1 MPPLPFR
8 PPSPLP
14 PSSPPLP
21 PAPPPV
27 GVAAAIP
34 AEKEDAAASLAAAA
48 ALQHAAAL
56 ALSPSQGSVQAT
68 RRHTRP
74 SPSRH
79 GGHSR
84 GPLRAECGLRSG
96 RRDRLTLLR
105 AFHALLCVPRHP
117 LRSPEVAPVMTLSA
131 SPLPPP
137 PPPPSHCGRPGRH
150 RHLHRPRHRP
160 RPHAAATLTAPT
172 LIPTLAATVAAA
184 LAALALVAA
193 ALAAASRPAA
203 AALQHASRPLT
214 SSCPTALAR
223 RPPRH
228 HRHLHRLA
236 LTATLPPTAQTS
248 TDTPGPLRAATGR
261 SRGPLRAECRHRSG
275 RRERL
280 SLVRAFHAL
289 LCVPK
294 HALLFYSITHKTP
307 PLPLSLDLGPCALGR
322 GVARHARGSPA
333 AWERAPARL
342 AGGVRRTLSA

>member
-1 MPPLPFR
+1 MSPPERAARASKSTQSFPRSSLRSEAPTALPRGGPSHDALGLASATATATALSLWPPWSPPSPPPPSPPPSPPMPPLPFR

-105 AFHALLCVPRHP
+105 AFHALLCVFRSMHCTP
-117 LRSPEVAPVMTLSA
+117 LA
-131 SPLPPP
+131 SPTSHLRCHCPWTSS
-137 PPPPSHCGRPGRH
+137 PPPPSSPPSPPP
-150 RHLHRPRHRP
+150 LLSPPSPPR
-160 RPHAAATLTAPT
+160 RPHRGPHRSHPPPATATSFAAPATTRHSSRHSVSALSPS
-172 LIPTLAATVAAA
+172 TLATPIAA
-184 LAALALVAA
+184 
-193 ALAAASRPAA
+193 
-203 AALQHASRPLT
+203 
-214 SSCPTALAR
+214 
-223 RPPRH
+223 PP
-228 HRHLHRLA
+228 
-236 LTATLPPTAQTS
+236 PSDP
-248 TDTPGPLRAATGR
+248 
-261 SRGPLRAECRHRSG
+261 
-275 RRERL
+275 
-280 SLVRAFHAL
+280 
-289 LCVPK
+289 
-294 HALLFYSITHKTP
+294 
-307 PLPLSLDLGPCALGR
+307 
-322 GVARHARGSPA
+322 
-333 AWERAPARL
+333 
-342 AGGVRRTLSA
+342 